1 MSLLRT
7 LNRLPRHPASALRQ
21 FSTTPSRLDFSRV
34 QIIGRIGTEPEIS
47 QASNGSSVTK
57 YAVASTIGYGDKQS
71 TQWHKVI
78 AFGYPTPERL
88 TKGARIFL
96 DGDLQLN
103 TYEAEDGKKH
113 THVTVKQRSVNILSR
128 PQGAGEGEGAQSA

>member
-7 LNRLPRHPASALRQ
+7 LNRVPRQHPASILRQ

-47 QASNGSSVTK
+47 QTSGGSSMIK
-57 YAVASTIGYGDKQS
+57 YAVATSLGYGEKVS
-71 TQWHKVI
+71 TQWHRVI
-78 AFGYPTPERL
+78 AFGYPNPERI
-88 TKGARIFL
+88 TKGAKVFL

-103 TYEAEDGKKH
+103 TYEGEDGKKH
-113 THVTVKQRSVNILSR
+113 TNVTIKQRSISILSR
-128 PQGAGEGEGAQSA
+128 PQGSGEGESA

>member
-21 FSTTPSRLDFSRV
+21 FSTTPSRLDISRV

-47 QASNGSSVTK
+47 QASNGSSVIK
-57 YAVASTIGYGDKQS
+57 YAVASSIGFGEKQS

-78 AFGYPTPERL
+78 AFGYPNPERL
-88 TKGARIFL
+88 TKGCRVFL
-96 DGDLQLN
+96 EGDLQLGV
-103 TYEAEDGKKH
+103 YEGEDGKKH
-113 THVTVKQRSVNILSR
+113 TNVTIKQRTLNPVLLL
-128 PQGAGEGEGAQSA
+128 